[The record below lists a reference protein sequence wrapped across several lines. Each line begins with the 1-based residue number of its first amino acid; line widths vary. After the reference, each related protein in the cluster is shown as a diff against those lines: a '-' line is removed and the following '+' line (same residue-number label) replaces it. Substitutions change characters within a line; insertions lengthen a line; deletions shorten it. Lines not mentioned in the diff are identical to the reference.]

1 MEPFDKKKAK
11 QNLIEEMN
19 KPVPT
24 FEQMKQ
30 STMDK
35 ADEVKRA
42 VLKRLGQQEPGP
54 QAIPRTA
61 EEDVALKLKGQRAMD
76 SVKQNEANNVINR
89 LQQDISDLESMSQF
103 RDPDAQKQIDM
114 KKEVLRRY
122 LMNNQ

>member
-19 KPVPT
+19 KPAPT
-24 FEQMKQ
+24 FEDIKQ
-30 STMDK
+30 GTLNK

-42 VLKRLGQQEPGP
+42 VLKRLGQQEPGH

-89 LQQDISDLESMSQF
+89 LQQDISDLESMAQF
-103 RDPDAQKQIDM
+103 GDHDAQKQIDM